1 MFNLKFK
8 GFLFVISILMIVS
21 LFGCS
26 SEGSN
31 VSEDEKVVVGYPDSS
46 LIKVGSTN
54 ETADFGKTTY
64 VKIEDV
70 NETLSN
76 DDFKGTFKEV
86 RISDY
91 EPDGQMA
98 ENLKDIDVNS
108 IVEVVL
114 TLENITDED
123 KTFNKENIQ
132 LLINDSGEVINYTQ
146 FSSGELFEN
155 FQENE
160 SKEENLIFYVTTDS
174 HEIEKLSVIIPS
186 LNKEND
192 VVFEIDWVL

>member
-108 IVEVVL
+108 TVEVVL

-146 FSSGELFEN
+146 FSSGELFEK

-186 LNKEND
+186 LNMEND
-192 VVFEIDWVL
+192 VVFEID

>member
-91 EPDGQMA
+91 EPDGQMT

-146 FSSGELFEN
+146 FSSGELFEK

-186 LNKEND
+186 LNMEND

>member
-114 TLENITDED
+114 TLENITNED

-146 FSSGELFEN
+146 FSSGELFEK

-186 LNKEND
+186 LNMEND
-192 VVFEIDWVL
+192 VVFEID

>member
-98 ENLKDIDVNS
+98 ENLNDINVNS

-146 FSSGELFEN
+146 FSSGELFEK

-186 LNKEND
+186 LNMEND
-192 VVFEIDWVL
+192 VVFEID

>member
-91 EPDGQMA
+91 KPDGQMA

-146 FSSGELFEN
+146 FSSGELFEK

-186 LNKEND
+186 LNMEND
-192 VVFEIDWVL
+192 VVFEID

>member
-146 FSSGELFEN
+146 FSSGELFEK

-186 LNKEND
+186 LNMEND
-192 VVFEIDWVL
+192 VVFDID

>member
-146 FSSGELFEN
+146 FSSGELFEK

-186 LNKEND
+186 LNMEND
-192 VVFEIDWVL
+192 VVFEID

>member
-54 ETADFGKTTY
+54 ETADFGKTAY

-91 EPDGQMA
+91 EPDGQMT

-186 LNKEND
+186 LNMEND
-192 VVFEIDWVL
+192 VVFEID

>member
-31 VSEDEKVVVGYPDSS
+31 VSEDEKVVVEYPDSS

-91 EPDGQMA
+91 EPDGQMT

-114 TLENITDED
+114 TLENITNED

-146 FSSGELFEN
+146 FSSGELFEK

-186 LNKEND
+186 LNMEND

>member
-91 EPDGQMA
+91 EPDGKMA

-114 TLENITDED
+114 TLENITNED

-146 FSSGELFEN
+146 FSSGELFEK

-186 LNKEND
+186 LNMEND
-192 VVFEIDWVL
+192 VVFEID

>member
-31 VSEDEKVVVGYPDSS
+31 VSEDEKVVVEYPDSS

-91 EPDGQMA
+91 EPYGQMT

-114 TLENITDED
+114 TLENITNED

-146 FSSGELFEN
+146 FSSGELFEK

-186 LNKEND
+186 LNMEND

>member
-146 FSSGELFEN
+146 FSSGELFEK

-186 LNKEND
+186 LNMEND

>member
-64 VKIEDV
+64 AKIEDV

-146 FSSGELFEN
+146 FSSGELFEK

-186 LNKEND
+186 LNMEND
-192 VVFEIDWVL
+192 VVFEID